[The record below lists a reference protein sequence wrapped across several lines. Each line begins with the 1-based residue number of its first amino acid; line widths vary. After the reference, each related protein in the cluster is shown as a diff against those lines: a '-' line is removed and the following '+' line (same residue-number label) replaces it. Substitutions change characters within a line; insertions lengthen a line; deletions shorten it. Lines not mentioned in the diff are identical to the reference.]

1 MAVKGKTLSALIA
14 LLITAVIAPN
24 LASAERAFE
33 KTRVGG
39 FDVPAGT
46 RIEGPTA
53 LSPRTHQGFD
63 HAYDKIASSYVV
75 AARGAGPGFQ
85 VAERVGAQLLDGRL
99 GSLAGNIS
107 PTRLQQLASNPNALR
122 FLDNATGNTN
132 IVQLVEGR
140 LLRITTAGD
149 DVSKIISV
157 GPIQRSGLFNG
168 ILNGRFDLLF
178 P

>member
-1 MAVKGKTLSALIA
+1 MAAKRKISTLITLLFFALISPS
-14 LLITAVIAPN
+14 I
-24 LASAERAFE
+24 ASADLAQA
-33 KTRVGG
+33 KTRVMG
-39 FDVPAGT
+39 FDL
-46 RIEGPTA
+46 TA
-53 LSPRTHQGFD
+53 ETCIGGSTSLSPRTHQGFD